1 MHVTPG
7 FTGRGSVARMRGTSL
22 ALAVATLAACSG
34 DVAGPLATGGAGEH
48 REVSALD
55 PRGDTFGVSDPKWD
69 LVSLAIGRDAE
80 GLTIRLELT
89 QDVVSPASDRAAGV
103 IAFVDLDLDQNPA
116 TGRRAVADDYRLD
129 GGYTALG
136 VERTI
141 DLTGLA
147 LDGSATV
154 YGATGDSIGRVVP
167 AYAGRTVTLRLPT
180 ALLGGDDGYVNGAVI
195 VGTIGSASD
204 IAPDAGHLAL
214 MPASG
219 ASRTLAAS
227 SSFPA
232 AAAGSRAWTSVQR
245 AHPRHLR

>member
-7 FTGRGSVARMRGTSL
+7 FTGRESVARVRGRSL

-34 DVAGPLATGGAGEH
+34 NVDGPLASGGAEEH
-48 REVSALD
+48 REVSTLD
-55 PRGDTFGVSDPKWD
+55 PRDDTFGNSDIKWD
-69 LVSLAIGRDAE
+69 VVALAIGRDRDGVTLRIE
-80 GLTIRLELT
+80 FTR
-89 QDVVSPASDRAAGV
+89 DVVSPLGRAPAGV

-129 GGYTALG
+129 DGYTALG

-147 LDGSATV
+147 VDGSATV
-154 YGATGDSIGRVVP
+154 YGATGDSIGRLVP
-167 AYAGRTVTLRLPT
+167 EYAGRTVSLRLPT
-180 ALLGGDDGYVNGAVI
+180 ALLGGDDGFVNGAVI
-195 VGTIGSASD
+195 VGTTGSPSD
-204 IAPDAGHLAL
+204 IAPNSGHLAL

-219 ASRTLAAS
+219 ASRVLAT
-227 SSFPA
+227 PA
-232 AAAGSRAWTSVQR
+232 PFRTTATASRAWASFQR